1 MYRHQRLSIVA
12 NLCVSLMHGLLI
24 RPVMRSIT
32 STSMIYTFILVG
44 IMGVLSSKC
53 VLIGWVAP
61 ADELFR
67 GEALLWTSVWVCEEV
82 FDVHALAADHLHI
95 SSSKS
100 KRPHLGF
107 AVFPLLFHAMELS
120 SQFSSTSPVLSSF

>member
-1 MYRHQRLSIVA
+1 MCFA
-12 NLCVSLMHGLLI
+12 DAW
-24 RPVMRSIT
+24 IT
-32 STSMIYTFILVG
+32 HTPSHAFHHEYFNDIYIHFG